1 MNLFK
6 IITNVRTALIWVNG
20 HERSAGVAYHRQVG
34 EIIYLIERA

>member
-6 IITNVRTALIWVNG
+6 IITSVRTALIWVDG
-20 HERSAGVAYHRQVG
+20 HHRAAGVSYHRQVG